1 MTKATKLGLIGIT
14 ATALILTG
22 TLTYAQL
29 ANTTINACVSKIGL
43 IRIIPDD
50 NPAKCLKHETLL
62 TWNTSG
68 PQGEPG
74 PQGLQGEPGP
84 MGSTGPQGEKGEGGE
99 KGAAGEAG
107 PQGEQGPVG
116 PRGPQGEKGE
126 PGSAGIDGKN
136 GTSLLLEDANGQNL
150 GLLIDAD
157 NDGRN
162 FITYLEKDAIIL
174 RLDQQ
179 RTDGGRAII
188 SSIGTVRFTEEGCAG
203 DAYMTTL
210 GQPQWSFVTG
220 GRFFVFTSGAMV
232 PLLQTHS
239 ELTQHG
245 CVNETNTLTDVYPLN
260 EIPAPVSLPLA
271 WPLRVVAK

>member
-1 MTKATKLGLIGIT
+1 MTKATKIGIIGIT
-14 ATALILTG
+14 AMALILTG

-43 IRIIPDD
+43 IRIIPDG
-50 NPAKCLKHETLL
+50 NSVRCLKHETLL

-74 PQGLQGEPGP
+74 PQG
-84 MGSTGPQGEKGEGGE
+84 
-99 KGAAGEAG
+99 
-107 PQGEQGPVG
+107 
-116 PRGPQGEKGE
+116 EKGE
-126 PGSAGIDGKN
+126 PGPAGVDGKN

-220 GRFFVFTSGAMV
+220 GRFFVFTNGAMV